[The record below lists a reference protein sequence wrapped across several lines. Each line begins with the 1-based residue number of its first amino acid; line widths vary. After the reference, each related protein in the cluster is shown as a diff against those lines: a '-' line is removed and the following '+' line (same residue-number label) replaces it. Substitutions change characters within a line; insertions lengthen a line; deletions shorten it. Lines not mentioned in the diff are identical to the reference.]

1 MNFVFCP
8 AVRKVCRSKL
18 VGVGRGRS
26 GSVEVGRG
34 RSGLGRGQVR
44 AGSGLSIVL
53 SRAFRASKLASG

>member
-8 AVRKVCRSKL
+8 AAQKFCRSKSI
-18 VGVGRGRS
+18 GVGRGRS
-26 GSVEVGRG
+26 GSVEVGLG
-34 RSGLGRGQVR
+34 RSVLGRGQVR